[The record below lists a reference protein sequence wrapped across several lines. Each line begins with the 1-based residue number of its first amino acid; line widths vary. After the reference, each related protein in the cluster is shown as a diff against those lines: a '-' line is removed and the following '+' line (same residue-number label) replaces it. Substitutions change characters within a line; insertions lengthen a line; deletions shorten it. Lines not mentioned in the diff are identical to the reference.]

1 MCIATL
7 FTAFCLWI
15 PCVAIYSGTH
25 FDGFCI
31 YWSRDIRWGYGIR
44 KWAWSAVEMDQ
55 LMVAAC
61 VRLQLE
67 NTKDE
72 LRGMTQMCTA
82 RSDEWPERSCHT
94 TWPKLMNFPAKFH
107 FHKKPGGRNGN
118 TDRQFV
124 TFLRAW
130 RRLFA
135 LTSGKYSAEL
145 HVATTQLYFYI
156 RTIADTISKSSP
168 SCTALSISYTYLLNS
183 IFGWKNTYLIMVVS
197 SENCNVCT

>member
-1 MCIATL
+1 MGFVFIGVET
-7 FTAFCLWI
+7 FI
-15 PCVAIYSGTH
+15 EVMGYESGH
-25 FDGFCI
+25 GQ
-31 YWSRDIRWGYGIR
+31 R
-44 KWAWSAVEMDQ
+44 VEMDQ

-82 RSDEWPERSCHT
+82 RSDERPERSCHT

-124 TFLRAW
+124 TFLRA
-130 RRLFA
+130 
-135 LTSGKYSAEL
+135 
-145 HVATTQLYFYI
+145 
-156 RTIADTISKSSP
+156 
-168 SCTALSISYTYLLNS
+168 
-183 IFGWKNTYLIMVVS
+183 
-197 SENCNVCT
+197 